1 MNQRIGLFE
10 INFDMIQII
19 RNNFVF
25 GMISKVNIKLL
36 ITLVCFAFL
45 GNSIF
50 GNFES
55 LSNQTIGRQEILWL
69 IGGIIFSFLSIIIN
83 AYAWKLLINSIV
95 FHSNKLN
102 IIKIFL
108 ATNIYKYL
116 PGGIWHFV
124 SRFNTLRL
132 ELSTEKSVESILL
145 EPLLMLVAGLIF
157 IPFGSFNITVFILCW
172 SSTLV
177 FLPIFREFLIKKLKE
192 MKANL
197 FTKTDHIKDRKLVE
211 NHQNISKRIFYPYK
225 PLFVEIIFI
234 LSRFIGFLCCIN
246 AFSIGSL
253 ISQGELIS
261 SFSLA
266 WIIGLIVP
274 AAPGGLGVFESV
286 ILFRLG
292 SHLPEAPLL
301 ASLLC
306 YRLVSTTSDV
316 CAALIYPVKKLFKV

>member
-1 MNQRIGLFE
+1 
-10 INFDMIQII
+10 MIQIK

-25 GMISKVNIKLL
+25 LLISKINIKLL
-36 ITLVCFAFL
+36 ITLICFAFI
-45 GNSIF
+45 GNSIY
-50 GNFES
+50 GNFDS
-55 LSNQTIGRQEILWL
+55 LSNQTIGKKEILWL
-69 IGGIIFSFLSIIIN
+69 LGGILFSFLSIIIN
-83 AYAWKLLINSIV
+83 AYAWKLLINNIG
-95 FHSNKLN
+95 FNSNKLN

-132 ELSTEKSVESILL
+132 YLSTEKALESVLL

-157 IPFGSFNITVFILCW
+157 VPFSGHSIAIFMICW

-177 FLPIFREFLIKKLKE
+177 FLPVFRKFLIKK
-192 MKANL
+192 MKAIKANF
-197 FTKTDHIKDRKLVE
+197 FTKIDHLNDEKLVK
-211 NHQNISKRIFYPYK
+211 NNQNISTKMFYPYK
-225 PLFVEIIFI
+225 ALFVEIIFI
-234 LSRFIGFLCCIN
+234 LFRFLGFLCCIN

-253 ISQGELIS
+253 ISHGQLIS

-286 ILFRLG
+286 ILFSLG
-292 SHLPEAPLL
+292 SHLPEASLL
-301 ASLLC
+301 ASLLF
-306 YRLVSTTSDV
+306 YRLISTISDI